1 MSIISAKLNQNE
13 IDYLEKIAIEN
24 HLFKGES
31 KEPSVG
37 KAMKELIKWCQM
49 SQVKIGEKQNNGL
62 SEIQKMLE
70 QIHTTIPHLMYLQ
83 RMQILF
89 QSDAIS
95 DEKIASCK
103 QQSIDFINANCGAF
117 QDIQYDTISIVENE
131 NGIGKLPIDKN
142 KSKWKTTKV

>member
-49 SQVKIGEKQNNGL
+49 MNINIGEKQNNGL

-103 QQSIDFINANCGAF
+103 QQSIDFINSNCGAF
-117 QDIQYDTISIVENE
+117 QDIEYLTISTVENE

>member
-49 SQVKIGEKQNNGL
+49 MNIKIGEKQNNVL

-103 QQSIDFINANCGAF
+103 QQSIDFINASCGAF
-117 QDIQYDTISIVENE
+117 QDIQYQNISTVENE
-131 NGIGKLPIDKN
+131 NGMSKLPIDKN

>member
-89 QSDAIS
+89 QLKDL
-95 DEKIASCK
+95 
-103 QQSIDFINANCGAF
+103 N
-117 QDIQYDTISIVENE
+117 
-131 NGIGKLPIDKN
+131 
-142 KSKWKTTKV
+142 

>member
-49 SQVKIGEKQNNGL
+49 SHIKIGEKQNNGQA
-62 SEIQKMLE
+62 EIQKMLE

-89 QSDAIS
+89 QSDTIS

-117 QDIQYDTISIVENE
+117 QDIQYQNISTVENE
-131 NGIGKLPIDKN
+131 NGMGKLPIDKN
-142 KSKWKTTKV
+142 KSKWKTTKI

>member
-1 MSIISAKLNQNE
+1 MSIISAKLNRNE

-24 HLFKGES
+24 HVFKGES
-31 KEPSVG
+31 KEPSIG

-49 SQVKIGEKQNNGL
+49 MNIKIGEKQNNGL

>member
-49 SQVKIGEKQNNGL
+49 MNIKIGEKQNNGL

-89 QSDAIS
+89 QSDEIS

-103 QQSIDFINANCGAF
+103 QQSIDFINATCGAF
-117 QDIQYDTISIVENE
+117 QDIQYQTIAIIENE
-131 NGIGKLPIDKN
+131 NGVGKLPIDKN
-142 KSKWKTTKV
+142 KSKWKSTKI

>member
-13 IDYLEKIAIEN
+13 INYLEQIAADN
-24 HLFKGES
+24 HLYKGES
-31 KEPSVG
+31 KELSVG

-49 SQVKIGEKQNNGL
+49 SDVKIGKKQSDG
-62 SEIQKMLE
+62 STEMQQMLE
-70 QIHTTIPHLMYLQ
+70 QIHATIPHLMYLQ

-89 QSDAIS
+89 QSDEIS

-103 QQSIDFINANCGAF
+103 QQSIDFINATCGAF
-117 QDIQYDTISIVENE
+117 QDIQYQTIATIENE

-142 KSKWKTTKV
+142 KSKWKSTKI

>member
-13 IDYLEKIAIEN
+13 IEYLEKIATDN
-24 HLFKGES
+24 HLYKGES

-49 SQVKIGEKQNNGL
+49 SDMQIGSKQNNYTNK
-62 SEIQKMLE
+62 IQQMIEQMHATLPHML
-70 QIHTTIPHLMYLQ
+70 YLQ
-83 RMQILF
+83 RMQLLF
-89 QSDAIS
+89 HSDAIS
-95 DEKIASCK
+95 DEKIAHCK

-117 QDIQYDTISIVENE
+117 QDIEYQIISTVENE
-131 NGIGKLPIDKN
+131 NGLNKLPIDKN